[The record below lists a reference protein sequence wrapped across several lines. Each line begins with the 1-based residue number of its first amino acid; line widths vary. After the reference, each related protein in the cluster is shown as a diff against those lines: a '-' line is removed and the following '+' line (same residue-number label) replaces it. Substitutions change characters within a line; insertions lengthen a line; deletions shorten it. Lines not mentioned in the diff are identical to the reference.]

1 MSGFRP
7 FVRQLGFQPGVQLN
21 PLADNTDGAAPDNSD
36 QVIAMVGRFT
46 RGRIDRP
53 FRVNRS
59 NLFAK
64 TGKPDTI
71 RANGLNEGRL
81 HLYEALFNGAQEA
94 VVARLNT
101 AASTKKWALINI
113 GNGATSFAEGGTDLV
128 GATYSLALMHH
139 DCHNDGIKVS
149 VHADPLLA
157 GGIPVLNPFLTVRV
171 IDSEGNR
178 LHEFTGS
185 VDPAAKDDYGASAYL
200 PDVAARMTDAVTFV
214 VNASF
219 TGVPTTSNAYGR
231 GADGRDQWPTSA
243 VLVCFVEGA
252 TTYLAGDYDRAVDAL
267 RNTTD
272 PFGYIISGGTQVL
285 SLLAKLADFAIE
297 ANIPMKLD
305 FSGQLD
311 AEAVLNMDA
320 ALGLDT
326 HYVHK
331 YWAPLEAEDPASGG
345 RAVWGASGLN
355 AGYSCRRNARVNAK
369 GFAPKNFPIAGKE
382 WPVNRTSVRQIHKP
396 TEQQLSDLAKAQ
408 INPVIFELYNGGGRY
423 VFTDSLTAADTRVSY
438 KKLISVAEMSASL
451 DNWVSMY
458 AKEILNQ
465 PMSVY
470 LKSMRTF
477 LQNLLEGA
485 EASGWLVKS
494 ENLEDGA
501 AFIYSVVPDSVRKSD
516 VVHIT
521 YWTSFDGVARQ
532 GFITQTLTR

>member
-36 QVIAMVGRFT
+36 QVVAMIGRFT

-59 NLFAK
+59 NLYAK
-64 TGKPDTI
+64 TGKPDTL
-71 RANGLNEGRL
+71 RANLLNESKL
-81 HLYEALFNGAQEA
+81 HLRDSLFNGSQEA
-94 VVARLNT
+94 VVCRLNT
-101 AASTKKWALINI
+101 AASIKKWALITL
-113 GNGATSFAEGGTDLV
+113 GNGASTFAVGGTDLT
-128 GATYSLALMHH
+128 GATYSLAVMHH
-139 DCHNDGIKVS
+139 DCHNDGIKLS
-149 VHADPLLA
+149 VHADPLVT
-157 GGIPVLNPFLTVRV
+157 GGIPVINPTLTLRLL
-171 IDSEGNR
+171 DSEGNR

-185 VDPAAKDDYGASAYL
+185 VDPLAKDDYGASSYL
-200 PDVAARMTDAVTFV
+200 PDVVARQTDALTVAVDATF
-214 VNASF
+214 A
-219 TGVPTTSNAYGR
+219 GVATTSDAYGR
-231 GADGRDQWPTSA
+231 GVDGRDQWPTSA
-243 VLVCFVEGA
+243 LLACFVEGA
-252 TTYLAGDYDRAVDAL
+252 TTYLAGDYDRAVDGL

-285 SLLAKLADFAIE
+285 SLLSKLADFAVE

-305 FSGQLD
+305 YSGLLD
-311 AEAVLNMDA
+311 ADAVLLMDA
-320 ALGLDT
+320 ALNLDT

-345 RAVWGASGLN
+345 RAVWGTSGLN

-382 WPVNRTSVRQIHKP
+382 WPVQRTSVRQISKP
-396 TEQQLSDLAKAQ
+396 SEQQLSDLAKAQ

-423 VFTDSLTAADTRVSY
+423 VYTDCLTAAKTRVSF

-451 DNWVSMY
+451 DNWTAMY
-458 AKEILNQ
+458 AKEILHF

-470 LKSMRTF
+470 IKSMKTF
-477 LQNLLEGA
+477 MQNLLEGA

-494 ENLEDGA
+494 KNLEGNA
-501 AFIYSVVPDSVRKSD
+501 AFQFEVIPDEIRPAD
-516 VVHIT
+516 LVHIS

-532 GFITQTLTR
+532 VTIQQTLSR

>member
-36 QVIAMVGRFT
+36 QVVAIVGRFT

-71 RANGLNEGRL
+71 RANALNEPKL
-81 HLYEALFNGAQEA
+81 HLYEALFNGTQEG
-94 VVARLNT
+94 VVSRLNT
-101 AASTKKWALINI
+101 AASVKKWALVNI
-113 GNGATSFAEGGTDLV
+113 GNGATTFAEGAATLAS
-128 GATYSLALMHH
+128 ATYSLAVLHH
-139 DCHNDGIKVS
+139 DCHNDGIMVA
-149 VHADPLLA
+149 VHADPLVT
-157 GGIPVLNPFLTVRV
+157 GGIPVLNPILTLRV
-171 IDSEGNR
+171 LDSEGNR

-185 VDPAAKDDYGASAYL
+185 ADPNAKDDYGASSYL
-200 PDVAARMTDAVTFV
+200 PDVVARQTDAVTV
-214 VNASF
+214 AVNAAF
-219 TGVPTTSNAYGR
+219 TGVPTTSSAYGR

-243 VLVCFVEGA
+243 VLACFVEGA
-252 TTYLAGDYDRAVDAL
+252 TTYLAGDYDRAVDGL

-272 PFGYIISGGTQVL
+272 PFGYIISGGTQVI
-285 SLLAKLADFAIE
+285 SLLAKLADFAVE

-305 FSGQLD
+305 YSGQLD
-311 AEAVLNMDA
+311 PDAVLTLDA
-320 ALGLDT
+320 ALNLDT

-355 AGYSCRRNARVNAK
+355 AGFSCRRNARVNAK

-382 WPVNRTSVRQIHKP
+382 WPVQRTSVRQIHKP
-396 TEQQLSDLAKAQ
+396 NEQQLSDLAKAQ
-408 INPVIFELYNGGGRY
+408 INPVLFTLYNGGGRY
-423 VFTDSLTAADTRVSY
+423 VFTDCLTAAKTRVSY
-438 KKLISVAEMSASL
+438 KKLISVAEMTASL
-451 DNWVSMY
+451 DNWVAMY
-458 AKEILNQ
+458 ANEILNQ

-470 LKSMRTF
+470 IKAMKTF
-477 LQNLLEGA
+477 LQNVLEGA

-494 ENLEDGA
+494 KNLEGNA
-501 AFIYSVVPDSVRKSD
+501 AFQFEVVPDEIRSAD
-516 VVHIT
+516 LVHIT
-521 YWTSFDGVARQ
+521 YWTCFDGVARQ
-532 GFITQTLTR
+532 VTIQQTLSR

>member
-1 MSGFRP
+1 MSGPRP
-7 FVRQLGFQPGVQLN
+7 FVRQLGYQPGVQLN

-36 QVIAMVGRFT
+36 QVVAMVGRFT

-71 RANGLNEGRL
+71 RANLLNEAKL
-81 HLYEALFNGAQEA
+81 HLYEALSNGAQEA
-94 VVARLNT
+94 VVYRLNT
-101 AASTKKWALINI
+101 SASVKKWALVNL
-113 GNGATSFAEGGTDLV
+113 GNGATTFAVGAADLTD
-128 GATYSLALMHH
+128 ATYSLAVMHH
-139 DCHNDGIKVS
+139 DCHNDGIKVA
-149 VHADPLLA
+149 VHAEPLIV
-157 GGIPVLNPFLTVRV
+157 GGIPVINPVLTLRV
-171 IDSEGNR
+171 YDSEGLR

-185 VDPAAKDDYGASAYL
+185 VDPNAKDDYGASFYL
-200 PDVAARMTDAVTFV
+200 PDVVARQSEAVTVV
-214 VNASF
+214 VNAAF
-219 TGVPTTSNAYGR
+219 AGITTTSNAYGR

-243 VLVCFVEGA
+243 VLACFVEGA
-252 TTYLAGDYDRAVDAL
+252 TTYLAGDYDRAIDGL

-285 SLLAKLADFAIE
+285 SLLMKLADFAVD

-305 FSGQLD
+305 YSGLLD
-311 AEAVLNMDA
+311 ADAVLNLDA
-320 ALGLDT
+320 SLNVDT

-355 AGYSCRRNARVNAK
+355 AGFSCKRNARVNAK

-382 WPVNRTSVRQIHKP
+382 WPVQRVAVRQIHKP

-423 VFTDSLTAADTRVSY
+423 VFSDCLTAAKTRVSY
-438 KKLISVAEMSASL
+438 KKLISVAEMTASL
-451 DNWVSMY
+451 DNWVAMY

-470 LKSMRTF
+470 IKSMKTF
-477 LQNLLEGA
+477 LQNLLEDA
-485 EASGWLVKS
+485 EASGWLKKS
-494 ENLEDGA
+494 INLAGNA
-501 AFIYSVVPDSVRKSD
+501 AFQYEVIPDEVRPAD
-516 VVHIT
+516 IVHIS

-532 GFITQTLTR
+532 ATIQQTLSR

>member
-36 QVIAMVGRFT
+36 QVVAMVGRFT
-46 RGRIDRP
+46 RGRIDRA

-64 TGKPDTI
+64 TGKPDTL

-81 HLYEALFNGAQEA
+81 HLYEALFNGSQES
-94 VVARLNT
+94 VVSRLNT
-101 AASTKKWALINI
+101 AASTKKWALANI
-113 GNGATSFAEGGTDLV
+113 GNGVTTFSEGGVDLT
-128 GATYSLALMHH
+128 GATYSLAALHH
-139 DCHNDGIKVS
+139 DCHNDGIKLS
-149 VHADPLLA
+149 VHADPLLT
-157 GGIPVLNPFLTVRV
+157 GGIPVVNNVLTVRV
-171 IDSEGNR
+171 LDSEGNR

-185 VDPAAKDDYGASAYL
+185 VDPSAKDDYGASAYL
-200 PDVAARMTDAVTFV
+200 PDVAARQTDSVTLA
-214 VNASF
+214 VNATF

-231 GADGRDQWPTSA
+231 GVDGRDQWPTSA
-243 VLVCFVEGA
+243 LLVCFVEGA

-272 PFGYIISGGTQVL
+272 PFGYIVSGGTQVL
-285 SLLAKLADFAIE
+285 SLLMKLADFAVE

-305 FSGQLD
+305 YSGSLDPDAVLTLD
-311 AEAVLNMDA
+311 AS
-320 ALGLDT
+320 LGLDT

-331 YWAPLEAEDPASGG
+331 FWAPLEAEDPASGG

-355 AGYSCRRNARVNAK
+355 AGFSCRRNARVNAK

-382 WPVNRTSVRQIHKP
+382 WPVQRTAVRQIHKP
-396 TEQQLSDLAKAQ
+396 NEQQLSDLAKAQ
-408 INPVIFELYNGGGRY
+408 INPVLFELYNGGGRY
-423 VFTDSLTAADTRVSY
+423 VFTDCLTAAKTRVSY
-438 KKLISVAEMSASL
+438 KKLISVAEMTATL
-451 DNWVSMY
+451 DNWVAMY

-470 LKSMRTF
+470 IKSMKTF
-477 LQNLLEGA
+477 MQNLLEGA

-494 ENLEDGA
+494 KNLEGNA
-501 AFIYSVVPDSVRKSD
+501 PFQFEVVPDAIRPAD
-516 VVHIT
+516 LVHIS

-532 GFITQTLTR
+532 VTVQQTLTR

>member
-36 QVIAMVGRFT
+36 QVVAMIGRFT

-59 NLFAK
+59 NLYAK
-64 TGKPDTI
+64 TGKPDTL
-71 RANGLNEGRL
+71 RANLLNESKL
-81 HLYEALFNGAQEA
+81 HLRDALFNGSQEA
-94 VVARLNT
+94 VVCRLNT
-101 AASTKKWALINI
+101 AASIKKWALITL
-113 GNGATSFAEGGTDLV
+113 GNGASTFAVGGTDLT
-128 GATYSLALMHH
+128 GATYSLAVMHH
-139 DCHNDGIKVS
+139 DCHNDGIKLS
-149 VHADPLLA
+149 VHADPLVV
-157 GGIPVLNPFLTVRV
+157 GGIPVINPTLTLRLL
-171 IDSEGNR
+171 DSEGNR

-185 VDPAAKDDYGASAYL
+185 ADPLAKDDYGASSYL
-200 PDVAARMTDAVTFV
+200 PDVVARQTDAMTVAVDAAFAGVT
-214 VNASF
+214 
-219 TGVPTTSNAYGR
+219 TTSDAYGR
-231 GADGRDQWPTSA
+231 GVDGRDQWPTSA
-243 VLVCFVEGA
+243 LLACFVEGA
-252 TTYLAGDYDRAVDAL
+252 TTYLAGDYDRAVDGL

-285 SLLAKLADFAIE
+285 SLLAKLADFAVE

-305 FSGQLD
+305 YSGLLD
-311 AEAVLNMDA
+311 ADAVLLMDA
-320 ALGLDT
+320 ALNLDT

-345 RAVWGASGLN
+345 RAVWGASGVI

-382 WPVNRTSVRQIHKP
+382 WPIQRTSIRQLHKP

-423 VFTDSLTAADTRVSY
+423 VPTDCLTAAKTRVSF

-451 DNWVSMY
+451 DNWTAMY
-458 AKEILNQ
+458 AKEILHF

-470 LKSMRTF
+470 IKSMKTF
-477 LQNLLEGA
+477 MQNLLEGA

-494 ENLEDGA
+494 KNLEGNA
-501 AFIYSVVPDSVRKSD
+501 AFQFEVIPDEIRPAD
-516 VVHIT
+516 LVHIS

-532 GFITQTLTR
+532 VTIQQTLSR

>member
-7 FVRQLGFQPGVQLN
+7 FVRQLGFQPGIQLN

-36 QVIAMVGRFT
+36 QVLAMVGRFT

-59 NLFAK
+59 NLYAK
-64 TGKPDTI
+64 TGKADTM
-71 RANGLNEGRL
+71 RASLLNEAKLQLRD
-81 HLYEALFNGAQEA
+81 ALFNGAQEA
-94 VVARLNT
+94 VVYRLNT
-101 AASTKKWALINI
+101 SAATKKWALINVA
-113 GNGATSFAEGGTDLV
+113 NGATTYAVGGTDLTD
-128 GATYSLALMHH
+128 ATYSIALLHH
-139 DCHNDGIKVS
+139 DCHNDGIKVA
-149 VHADPLLA
+149 VHAEPLLV
-157 GGIPVLNPFLTVRV
+157 GGIPVLNPTLTIRV
-171 IDSEGNR
+171 LDSEGNR

-185 VDPAAKDDYGASAYL
+185 VNPDAKDDYGASAYL
-200 PDVAARMTDAVTFV
+200 PDVAANLTEAVSLV
-214 VNASF
+214 VNAAF

-243 VLVCFVEGA
+243 LLACFVEGS

-305 FSGQLD
+305 YSGNLD
-311 AEAVLNMDA
+311 PEAVLTLDA

-345 RAVWGASGLN
+345 RAVWGASGLLT
-355 AGYSCRRNARVNAK
+355 GYSCRRNARVNAN
-369 GFAPKNFPIAGKE
+369 GFAPKNYPVAGKE
-382 WPVNRTSVRQIHKP
+382 WPIVRTSTRQLHKP

-408 INPVIFELYNGGGRY
+408 INPVIFDLYNGGGRF
-423 VFTDSLTAADTRVSY
+423 VATDCLTAAKTRVSY
-438 KKLISVAEMSASL
+438 KKLIPVAEMSASL

-458 AKEILNQ
+458 AKEILLQ

-470 LKSMRTF
+470 IKSMKTF
-477 LQNLLEGA
+477 LQNMLEGA
-485 EASGWLVKS
+485 EASGWLKPS
-494 ENLEDGA
+494 KNLDGNA
-501 AFIYSVVPDSVRKSD
+501 AFAYSVVPDEVRSAD
-516 VVHIT
+516 VVHIY

-532 GFITQTLTR
+532 GYITQTLTR